1 MHPKYRTING
11 IIINSGK
18 KVIPPSISSHI
29 SHIWNE
35 ESRQWD
41 KIDHI
46 AAQFS
51 PKKETFIKIKPK
63 TEREKRREV
72 LEAIRAM

>member
-1 MHPKYRTING
+1 MYPKYRTING

-18 KVIPPSISSHI
+18 KVIPPSISNYI

-46 AAQFS
+46 AAQFY

-63 TEREKRREV
+63 TEREKRKEV